1 MAGPIDSHPLRDD
14 PVSGGAV
21 TVLPVG
27 NRALVAV
34 SDGFLVLNPDF
45 LGPPERPTAA
55 YDALRPRYGQP
66 RLPLGC
72 FLLPG
77 EEPALIDAG
86 FGPHDYEGRGTMVGG
101 RLIDQI
107 ARQGVRPD
115 DVRVLGLSHLH
126 GDHIGWVGDSRGEP
140 VFRNAQTF
148 IGRGD
153 WEHFIDGP
161 GEPRPA
167 GHILAALH
175 QLADRGQVTLVD
187 GEQDIAP
194 GLRRLG
200 AAGHTPGHSLYVV
213 HDAGERI
220 LLLGDAMYCPQQ
232 LTSLDW
238 AAATDID
245 PALARRTRET
255 LARDLERHGG
265 QALGCHF
272 PELVGARALA
282 DPGRR

>member
-1 MAGPIDSHPLRDD
+1 VAGPIDTHPLRDD

-21 TVLPVG
+21 TALPVG
-27 NRALVAV
+27 NRTLVAV
-34 SDGFLVLNPDF
+34 SDGFLTLVPEF
-45 LGPPERPTAA
+45 LGPPGNPTAA
-55 YDALRPRYGQP
+55 YDALRPRYAPP

-77 EEPALIDAG
+77 DEPALIDAG
-86 FGPHDYEGRGTMVGG
+86 YGPHQLVAQGTMAGG
-101 RLIDQI
+101 RLIEQL
-107 ARQGVRPD
+107 ARQGVQPD
-115 DVRVLGLSHLH
+115 DVRVLALSHLH
-126 GDHIGWVGDSRGEP
+126 ADHVGWVGDRHGEP
-140 VFRNAQTF
+140 VFPNAQVY
-148 IGRGD
+148 IGQGD
-153 WEHFIDGP
+153 WEYFVDGT
-161 GEPRPA
+161 GEPQP
-167 GHILAALH
+167 GPHILAALC

-194 GLRRLG
+194 GLRRLHG
-200 AAGHTPGHSLYVV
+200 AGHTPGHSLYVA
-213 HDAGERI
+213 HDAGERV

-238 AAATDID
+238 EAAMDVD
-245 PALARRTRET
+245 PVLARRTRET

-272 PELVGARALA
+272 PELVGARVLA

>member
-1 MAGPIDSHPLRDD
+1 MAGPIDTHSLRDD

-27 NRALVAV
+27 NRPLVAV
-34 SDGFLVLNPDF
+34 SDGFLLLTPDF
-45 LGPPERPTAA
+45 LGSPGRPTAA
-55 YDALRPRYGQP
+55 YDALRPRYDPP
-66 RLPLGC
+66 RVPLGC

-77 EEPALIDAG
+77 DEPALVDAG
-86 FGPHDYEGRGTMVGG
+86 FGPHDYEGRGAMVGG

-107 ARQGVRPD
+107 VRQGVRPG
-115 DVRVLGLSHLH
+115 DVRVLALSHLH
-126 GDHIGWVGDSRGEP
+126 ADHIGWVGDSHGEP
-140 VFRNAQTF
+140 VFPNAQTF

-153 WEHFIDGP
+153 WEYFIDGP

-167 GHILAALH
+167 GYILAALR

-200 AAGHTPGHSLYVV
+200 GAGHTPGHSLYVV
-213 HDAGERI
+213 HDAGERV

-238 AAATDID
+238 AAAMDVD
-245 PALARRTRET
+245 PALARQTRET
-255 LARDLERHGG
+255 LTRDLERHGG